1 MSGIEMLDKYL
12 GLATERQKL
21 VVTNMANIDTPGY
34 RTEDFDFRSELSRAV
49 NNDAGMTAQPVMHEV
64 SGLVARPDGNNVN
77 LDREGMAL
85 AETQMQFRIGVQL
98 IRSEFHRILTAINEG
113 DKLE

>member
-1 MSGIEMLDKYL
+1 MSGIDMLQKYL
-12 GLATERQKL
+12 SLASDRQKL

-34 RTEDFDFRSELSRAV
+34 RTQDFDFRSELQRAV
-49 NNDAGMTAQPVMHEV
+49 SNDSEMTPTPAMHQV

-77 LDREGMAL
+77 LDREGLAL

-98 IRSEFHRILTAINEG
+98 IRSEFRRLLTAINEG
-113 DKLE
+113 GKSE

>member
-1 MSGIEMLDKYL
+1 MSGIELLEKYL
-12 GLATERQKL
+12 SLASQRQKL

-34 RTEDFDFRSELSRAV
+34 RTEDFDFRNELQRAV
-49 NNDAGMTAQPVMHEV
+49 NNEASMTAAPAMHQV

-77 LDREGMAL
+77 LDREGLAL

-98 IRSEFHRILTAINEG
+98 IRSEFRRLLTAINEG
-113 DKLE
+113 GKS

>member
-1 MSGIEMLDKYL
+1 MNGIERLERYL
-12 GLATERQKL
+12 SLATDRQRL

-34 RTEDFDFRSELSRAV
+34 RTEDFDFRSELQRAV
-49 NNDAGMTAQPVMHEV
+49 SNEGDIQAQPAMHKV
-64 SGLVARPDGNNVN
+64 SGLAARPDGNNVN

-98 IRSEFHRILTAINEG
+98 IRSEFHRLMTAINEG
-113 DKLE
+113 GK